1 MAIEQNPFEMISQ
14 AVSNVVPITEMEESA
29 DATFEVDPT
38 DGGVIVDFSENVE
51 MEATGDIIEWY
62 GDLSETLDEDDLGAI
77 ASDVIDNYEADKD
90 SRAEWESMFER
101 GFDLLGLKLEQ
112 GSEPFEGACTAVHP
126 LLIESAVKFQSK
138 ASGELF
144 PVGGPVKT
152 QILGKSTPEKEMQ
165 ANRVQ
170 NFMNYQLTEQMPEY
184 FDEFERMLFHLP
196 LIGSAF
202 KKLYYDA
209 SLKRPASEFIPID
222 QFYVSY
228 YATNLRNADRYTHV
242 IYRSPVEIARDIRAG
257 VYQDID
263 LPTPSQGDMPSFTE
277 KMDTILGLSP
287 SSDHDPQYILLEQHC
302 YLDIEDDGVSLPY
315 IVTVEQQSRQVLSI
329 RRNYKQDDPN
339 KEKISH
345 FVHYRFV
352 PGFGFYGLGLIH
364 FLGNL
369 TMSATA
375 AMRSLID
382 AGQFANLPGGFKA
395 KGVRMVGDNDPIA
408 PGEFKEVEATG
419 IDLSKAIVTLPYKE
433 PSATLHQMLNFV
445 TVAGQKFAD
454 STEQVISDA
463 ASYGPVGTT
472 MALLEA
478 SSKFF
483 SAIHKRVH
491 KSQKDE
497 FNILARID
505 YDYLPREYPY
515 DVPYEDRSIFK
526 KDFDGRIDILPVS
539 DPNIP
544 SNAHRMMMANM
555 ALQMAQQSPPGMFN
569 LEALNRTILNAA
581 NMPNI
586 EEILPPKIEPQKM
599 DPVSDI
605 MAATKGIPIAAFPGQ
620 NHDAHIQTKMAYL
633 QDPMNGSN
641 PIMQRIRPILEAN
654 IQEHSVLKYQEQM
667 NGISK
672 EIMKGMPE
680 QAGNPAAIEMALAQA
695 AQQVMNAN
703 QAMGQAQSPEQ
714 QLVALEQ
721 AKVELEKQ
729 KIQSNAQAQA
739 AEMELKNKKFE
750 LEENSQIINMMESS
764 SQDNFKNK
772 KDDLDRKL
780 KIDLKSMDVATQT
793 ELKEIEE
800 NYKKEIKKMELMV
813 KSMIEEEKK
822 DRDDLDRKL
831 KIDLKSMD
839 VVTQT
844 ELKEH
849 EIDHQREMKEMELM
863 IKDMIEERRLDF
875 EVQKEVSRVVN
886 EKIKNNFEDAKQQDL
901 NLMIQIAI
909 DQVEENENDEEG

>member
-1 MAIEQNPFEMISQ
+1 MAAERNPFDQIPEEEEMNTVSLDN
-14 AVSNVVPITEMEESA
+14 AVEGAEL
-29 DATFEVDPT
+29 DATFEVGD
-38 DGGVIVDFSENVE
+38 DGSVVVDFSGNTE
-51 MEATGDIIEWY
+51 MKASEDIAEWY
-62 GDLSETLDEDDLGAI
+62 GNILNTLDEDKLSDI
-77 ASDVIDNYEADKD
+77 ASDVIENFEADKD

-144 PVGGPVKT
+144 PSNGPIKA
-152 QILGKSTPEKEMQ
+152 QIFGKSTPEKEEQ

-170 NFMNYQLTEQMPEY
+170 NFMNYQVTEQMPEY

-209 SLKRPASEFIPID
+209 TVKRPKSEFIPID
-222 QFYVSY
+222 QFYISY
-228 YATNLRNADRYTHV
+228 YATDLANADRYTHV
-242 IYRSPVEIARDIRAG
+242 IYRSPVEIQRDMRAG
-257 VYQDID
+257 VYEEIE
-263 LPTPSQGDMPSFTE
+263 LSSPSSYPSTSFGE
-277 KMDTILGLSP
+277 KMDTIVGLSP
-287 SSDHDPQYILLEQHC
+287 TADHDPQYVLLEQHC
-302 YLDIEDDGVSLPY
+302 YLNIEYEEEACPY
-315 IVTVEQQSRQVLSI
+315 IVTIEQQSRQVMSI

-395 KGVRMVGDNDPIA
+395 KGVRIVGDNSPIA

-419 IDLSKAIVTLPYKE
+419 IDLSKAIVPLPYKE
-433 PSATLHQMLNFV
+433 PSQTLFNMLNFV
-445 TVAGQKFAD
+445 ATAGQKFAD

-483 SAIHKRVH
+483 TAIHKRIH

-497 FNILARID
+497 FRILARID
-505 YDYLPREYPY
+505 YDYLPSEYPY
-515 DVPYEDRSIFK
+515 DVPNEDRSIFK
-526 KDFDGRIDILPVS
+526 KDFDGRIDIIPVS

-581 NMPNI
+581 NMPNLD
-586 EEILPPKIEPQKM
+586 EILPPKIEPQPI

-605 MAATKGIPIAAFPGQ
+605 VASAKGIPIAAFPGQ
-620 NHDAHIQTKMAYL
+620 NHDAHIQVKMAYL
-633 QDPMNGSN
+633 QDPVNGAN
-641 PIMQRIRPILEAN
+641 PIMQRISPILQAN
-654 IQEHSVLKYQEQM
+654 IQEHSIMKYQEQM
-667 NGISK
+667 VGVANQ
-672 EIMKGMPE
+672 MLE
-680 QAGNPAAIEMALAQA
+680 QSPDQAQNPAVIEMAMAEA
-695 AQQVMNAN
+695 AKQVLNAN

-729 KIQSNAQAQA
+729 KVQADTVTDA
-739 AEMELKNKKFE
+739 AELELKNKE
-750 LEENSQIINMMESS
+750 I
-764 SQDNFKNK
+764 
-772 KDDLDRKL
+772 
-780 KIDLKSMDVATQT
+780 
-793 ELKEIEE
+793 ELKETAQLIDMLKSTAMSKQKEEQSQLNRDSKESIKEAELQTKIDIEQAKLDIE
-800 NYKKEIKKMELMV
+800 KQREFTRIISEMIKKQMDDQKEMDTVAMENL
-813 KSMIEEEKK
+813 IQLANE
-822 DRDDLDRKL
+822 
-831 KIDLKSMD
+831 
-839 VVTQT
+839 Q
-844 ELKEH
+844 
-849 EIDHQREMKEMELM
+849 MKEMT
-863 IKDMIEERRLDF
+863 
-875 EVQKEVSRVVN
+875 
-886 EKIKNNFEDAKQQDL
+886 
-901 NLMIQIAI
+901 
-909 DQVEENENDEEG
+909 NDEER

>member
-1 MAIEQNPFEMISQ
+1 MATERNPFESMPQ
-14 AVSNVVPITEMEESA
+14 EVSNVIPMTEMEETGN
-29 DATFEVDPT
+29 ATFEVDPT
-38 DGGVIVDFSENVE
+38 DGGVTVDFSESVE
-51 MEATGDIIEWY
+51 MEASEDISEWY
-62 GDLSETLDEDDLGAI
+62 GDISESLEDEDLASI
-77 ASDVIDNYEADKD
+77 ANDVIDNFEADKE
-90 SRAEWESMFER
+90 SRADWESMFER
-101 GFDLLGLKLEQ
+101 GFDLLGLRLEY
-112 GSEPFEGACTAVHP
+112 GTEPFEGACTAVHP

-144 PVGGPVKT
+144 PSRGPVKA
-152 QILGKSTPEKEMQ
+152 QIFGKSSPDKEMQ

-196 LIGSAF
+196 LIGSSF
-202 KKLYYDA
+202 KKMYYDA
-209 SLKRPASEFIPID
+209 TIKRPKSEFIPID

-228 YATNLRNADRYTHV
+228 YATDLGNADRYTHV
-242 IYRSPVEIARDIRAG
+242 IYRSPVELARDIQVG
-257 VYQDID
+257 VYQDVD
-263 LPTPSQGDMPSFTE
+263 LPTPSVGTMTAFSE
-277 KMDTILGLSP
+277 KMDTIIGLSP
-287 SSDHDPQYILLEQHC
+287 SSDNDPQYILLEQHC
-302 YLDIEDDGVSLPY
+302 YLSLDEEDEALPY

-395 KGVRMVGDNDPIA
+395 KGVRMVGDNDPIS

-419 IDLSKAIVTLPYKE
+419 IDLSKAIVPLPYKE
-433 PSATLHQMLNFV
+433 PSSTLFQMLNFV
-445 TVAGQKFAD
+445 AAAGQRFAD

-483 SAIHKRVH
+483 TAIHKRIH

-497 FNILARID
+497 FRILARID
-505 YDYLPREYPY
+505 YDYLPEEYPY

-526 KDFDGRIDILPVS
+526 NDFDGRIDIVPVS

-581 NMPNI
+581 NMPNV
-586 EEILPPKIEPQKM
+586 EEILPPKIQPKPM

-605 MAATKGIPIAAFPGQ
+605 MAATKGVPIAAFPGQ
-620 NHDAHIQTKMAYL
+620 NHDAHIQVKMAYL
-633 QDPMNGSN
+633 KDPMNGAN
-641 PIMQRIRPILEAN
+641 PIMERIRPILEAN
-654 IQEHSVLKYQEQM
+654 IQEHSIMKYQEQM
-667 NGISK
+667 SGIT
-672 EIMKGMPE
+672 E
-680 QAGNPAAIEMALAQA
+680 QSLQKVPQQANNPAVVEMAMAEA
-695 AQQVMNAN
+695 AQQIMNAN

-729 KIQSNAQAQA
+729 KLQSDTATNA
-739 AEMELKNKKFE
+739 AELELKNKKLE
-750 LEENSQIINMMESS
+750 LEENEQIIGMLKSGAT
-764 SQDNFKNK
+764 DNFKREKAEADRDSKERIKGLELLTKSAMDSMKVK
-772 KDDLDRKL
+772 KEDEREVTRIMKDMLVANMKENQELDMKGL
-780 KIDLKSMDVATQT
+780 DALVKMAISQQ
-793 ELKEIEE
+793 KEI
-800 NYKKEIKKMELMV
+800 
-813 KSMIEEEKK
+813 S
-822 DRDDLDRKL
+822 
-831 KIDLKSMD
+831 
-839 VVTQT
+839 
-844 ELKEH
+844 
-849 EIDHQREMKEMELM
+849 
-863 IKDMIEERRLDF
+863 
-875 EVQKEVSRVVN
+875 
-886 EKIKNNFEDAKQQDL
+886 
-901 NLMIQIAI
+901 
-909 DQVEENENDEEG
+909 NDEEN